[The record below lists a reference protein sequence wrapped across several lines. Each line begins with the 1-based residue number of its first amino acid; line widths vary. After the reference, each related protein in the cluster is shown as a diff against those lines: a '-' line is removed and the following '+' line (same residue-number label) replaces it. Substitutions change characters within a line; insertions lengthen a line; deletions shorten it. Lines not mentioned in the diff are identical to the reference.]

1 MIFAFGKCQL
11 DTDRYELS
19 RDGVPCH
26 VEPQVL
32 DLLLYFLKNPGRLV
46 TKAEIFETI
55 WEGRCVS
62 DSALSARV
70 SVLRRAIG
78 DGCSEE
84 GSLRTVFRRGF
95 RFVGTVEIR
104 ESADKPASSRAYLC
118 GQFVCYSYAWS
129 PTFEGKLVRGSL
141 VVEPPSGRSPLMQ
154 AVYSE
159 ALPGWLLC
167 HRGPVTFS
175 ERTIYLDLAD
185 ARADSR
191 VLLTLLCPGPPA
203 TALIGVMSGKVFHDP
218 NSEIAVTP
226 FLAVRIPAGGE
237 PILDGRQGYL
247 DLSDE
252 SLSRDLGAL
261 GVPLSFSPVLDSVLE
276 GFLAGKGQGSFF
288 RVTAADNQAVNVAL
302 DRALADPR

>member
-1 MIFAFGKCQL
+1 MIFKFGQCEL

-19 RDGVPCH
+19 RDGVPCR

-46 TKAEIFETI
+46 TKEEIFKTI

-70 SVLRRAIG
+70 SALRRVTG
-78 DGCSEE
+78 DGGPEE
-84 GSLRTVFRRGF
+84 GSLRTVHRRGF
-95 RFVGTVEIR
+95 RFIGTVETR
-104 ESADKPASSRAYLC
+104 EAAHGSASSAPYLC
-118 GQFVCYSYAWS
+118 GHFVCYSYAWS

-141 VVEPPSGRSPLMQ
+141 VVEPPPGTSALMQ

-159 ALPGWLLC
+159 ALPGGRLC

-175 ERTIYLDLAD
+175 ARTIYLDLVD
-185 ARADSR
+185 TRADSR
-191 VLLTLLCPGPPA
+191 VVLTLLCPGPPA
-203 TALIGVMSGKVFHDP
+203 TALVGVMSGKVFHDP
-218 NSEIAVTP
+218 NSEVAVTR
-226 FLAVRIPAGGE
+226 FLAVRMPARGKA
-237 PILDGRQGYL
+237 IVDGRHGYL
-247 DLSDE
+247 DLADE
-252 SLSRDLGAL
+252 SLSRDLRAL
-261 GVPLSFSPVLDSVLE
+261 GLPLSFSPVLDSVLE
-276 GFLAGKGQGSFF
+276 GFLAGKGQGNFF